1 MVNYKNNCGRGFEF
15 KTQKSMGFRID
26 TVSGLQYMKSMG
38 FRIDTV
44 SGLQYMIKALK
55 QKGID
60 INHTENNDNIANKT

>member
-15 KTQKSMGFRID
+15 KNQKSMGFRIDTDSGLQYMKSMGFRID

-44 SGLQYMIKALK
+44 PVYSI
-55 QKGID
+55 
-60 INHTENNDNIANKT
+60 